1 MGKTDQIFGV
11 VHSISHYAEGEV
23 VIQLQEADITRK
35 SRVTWQKQQMLA
47 VPTYIGAMTIGGIF
61 SAMKHGQLGS

>member
-1 MGKTDQIFGV
+1 MTGDANRDNMGKTDQIFGV

-35 SRVTWQKQQMLA
+35 SRVTWQK
-47 VPTYIGAMTIGGIF
+47 
-61 SAMKHGQLGS
+61 